1 MLLDRTTVVKT
12 FSLEETVERDSL
24 VGGAGVE
31 NKTKVSLRR
40 CW

>member
-1 MLLDRTTVVKT
+1 VLLDRTTVVKAS
-12 FSLEETVERDSL
+12 SLEENVERDSL